1 MDGHNLKKLKIM
13 SMAQIDLPYGDGTL
27 SFEIDKGVLGEVVG
41 PRLVETAPDA
51 GAAIRSALE
60 RPIGSPPLAELV
72 RHGQKIAIVIDDIT
86 RQTPTNL
93 ILPPILHCLERAGI
107 EKKAISIVFALGT
120 HRPMTEYEI
129 HKKVGSAIAN
139 EYRIVNVPC
148 WENSEMVYMGRSS
161 SGIPAWVNRSVI
173 DADLR
178 IGIGMITPH
187 MDTGFSGGGKIILPG
202 VCSCRTV
209 EAFHLRQARVLENQ
223 LGVMDALLRRDLEA
237 FVEERIGID
246 FILNVVLDRKDLLY
260 RSVSGHF
267 VRAHRVGVDFAKTV
281 YGSPVSKRYPVVI
294 TNAYPTQIDLW
305 QSTKA
310 LASGEMMTDDG
321 GTLILVT
328 HCQEGNNT
336 HPLVA
341 DYMGLDPEQLI
352 HELQSGLAEDPV
364 ACALAV
370 PLSRMKRRIK
380 FGLVSSGLNK
390 TEAERMGFVYYETV
404 ETAVKEVLKPQ
415 GNNSAVA
422 VLTHGGV
429 TLPMIQ

>member
-1 MDGHNLKKLKIM
+1 M
-13 SMAQIDLPYGDGTL
+13 SMTQIDLPYGDGIL
-27 SFEIDKGVLGEVVG
+27 SFEIDKGVLGEVVA
-41 PRLVETAPDA
+41 PRLVKTAPDA
-51 GAAIRSALE
+51 DAEIRYALE
-60 RPIGSPPLAELV
+60 RPIGSPPLSDLV
-72 RHGQKIAIVIDDIT
+72 HHGQKIAIVIDDIT
-86 RQTPTNL
+86 RQTPTQL
-93 ILPPILHCLERAGI
+93 ILPPILHCLKVAGI
-107 EKKAISIVFALGT
+107 EQEAVKIVVALGT
-120 HRPMTEYEI
+120 HRPMTESEI
-129 HKKVGSAIAN
+129 HEKVGSAIAN
-139 EYRIVNVPC
+139 EYHIVNVPC
-148 WENSEMVYMGRSS
+148 WDDAEMVYMGRSS
-161 SGIPAWVNRSVI
+161 NGIPAWINRNVI
-173 DADLR
+173 DADFR

-187 MDTGFSGGGKIILPG
+187 MDAGFSGGGKIILPG

-223 LGVMDALLRRDLEA
+223 LGAGEAMLRRDLET

-246 FILNVVLDRKDLLY
+246 FILNVILDRKGLLY

-267 VRAHRVGVDFAKTV
+267 VQAHRVGVDIAKTV

-336 HPLVA
+336 HPLFA
-341 DYMGLDPEQLI
+341 DYLGRDPEHLI
-352 HELQSGLAEDPV
+352 HALESGRAEDIV

-370 PLSRMKRRIK
+370 PLSRMRRHIK
-380 FGLVSSGLNK
+380 FGLVSSGLSK
-390 TEAERMGFVYYETV
+390 ADAERMGFIYYHSV
-404 ETAVKEVLKPQ
+404 ENAIKEALKTQ
-415 GNNSAVA
+415 GSHSAVS